1 MRIQIDSAE
10 QAWLTNHFEEVVQGA
25 AELLREQPPGGREVS
40 PEEWNGAVREI
51 GAMNQ
56 LGIVLDE
63 DGPFPPLQLRPWIE
77 RWLAVDRED
86 LAVLAREI
94 EVNELR
100 QGESTTPPAWRLIA
114 AEGELREHHATQQ
127 EAVAHGLAI
136 LARIDQG
143 RETR

>member
-1 MRIQIDSAE
+1 
-10 QAWLTNHFEEVVQGA
+10 VVRNA

-56 LGIVLDE
+56 LGIVLDGAGDTASFDE

-86 LAVLAREI
+86 LAAIAREI

-114 AEGELREHHATQQ
+114 AEGELREHHASQQ

-136 LARIDQG
+136 LARVDQE
-143 RETR
+143 REARQ